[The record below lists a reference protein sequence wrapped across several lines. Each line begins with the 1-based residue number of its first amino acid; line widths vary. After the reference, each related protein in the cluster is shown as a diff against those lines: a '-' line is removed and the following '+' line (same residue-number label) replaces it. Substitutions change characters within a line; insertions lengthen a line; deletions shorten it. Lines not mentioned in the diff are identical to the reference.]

1 MSNGTASDTLS
12 ATQRYDD
19 DIRKATELYKIAQQ
33 NGSMEATR
41 AMLGAGIGSCILPD
55 GNPLGLHFVMFQP
68 TLIGIV
74 F

>member
-1 MSNGTASDTLS
+1 MSSTE
-12 ATQRYDD
+12 RYED
-19 DIRKATELYKIAQQ
+19 DIKRAILLYKIAKQ

-74 F
+74 L